1 MLFWRG
7 GNCKGNPPYMSLH
20 LSSPPPTFYSLHT
33 PTLHRAP
40 RFHQQTSPL
49 PSGTQLTFAPGSPG
63 CAMVP
68 RGSPWFP
75 RLRYGSPWFPR
86 LRYGSPWFPKLPLRF
101 RSFYLIPK
109 PLLRVPTFTHIPELR
124 SSIGLQ
130 SRNPFAFLNFGLSL
144 ISLCLSFSTSTSIPI
159 SVSTLVPIPTSI
171 PIPISYPDF
180 DFDPAGI
187 LVYVHF
193 LYSLYSFLVVPFLL

>member
-1 MLFWRG
+1 
-7 GNCKGNPPYMSLH
+7 MSLH
-20 LSSPPPTFYSLHT
+20 LSSPPPSFYSLHT

-75 RLRYGSPWFPR
+75 RLRYGSPWFP
-86 LRYGSPWFPKLPLRF
+86 KLPLRF

-109 PLLRVPTFTHIPELR
+109 PLLRVPTFTHIPELC

-130 SRNPFAFLNFGLSL
+130 SRNPFAFLNFGFSL

-159 SVSTLVPIPTSI
+159 SVPTSIPISIPTSI
-171 PIPISYPDF
+171 PP
-180 DFDPAGI
+180 G
-187 LVYVHF
+187 
-193 LYSLYSFLVVPFLL
+193 YSFMFVS